1 MFEATAKVHSD
12 DRAKIPIRYK
22 VYLEA
27 ERLPIDGN
35 LV

>member
-1 MFEATAKVHSD
+1 MFEAVAEVHFG
-12 DRAKIPIRYK
+12 DRAKIPSREKFTYK
-22 VYLEA
+22 A